1 MFFYTQTKIIFVYLF
16 VSTAYMLTV
25 LTPEQEG
32 EGKKGIIYIAECY
45 EITYKHFNVS
55 PLSLNIYT
63 DMRGSKGKI
72 L

>member
-1 MFFYTQTKIIFVYLF
+1 
-16 VSTAYMLTV
+16 MLTV

-55 PLSLNIYT
+55 PLSLNIYK